1 MEDVSL
7 KSAETTYLEGDECK
21 DVSQKKLPLH
31 HVRLPFNSR

>member
-21 DVSQKKLPLH
+21 DVSQNCF
-31 HVRLPFNSR
+31 VG